1 MTNIWGRM
9 LLEEDWEQVKFLRD
23 SAVKKAQ
30 EPTPRITILQATYAI
45 DTTDNGELKL
55 NMQVLA
61 LLERNGMVSRRTAL
75 WDCYRL
81 YHYIGYRRACYS
93 RWSYETFIPCLFYL
107 LSVVFKL
114 KLSIVNT
121 RNLGRK
127 DSPNMR
133 SKSTGNLNG
142 ISRSSGDRDSGWM
155 AELPSMT

>member
-1 MTNIWGRM
+1 M

-93 RWSYETFIPCLFYL
+93 R
-107 LSVVFKL
+107 
-114 KLSIVNT
+114 
-121 RNLGRK
+121 
-127 DSPNMR
+127 
-133 SKSTGNLNG
+133 
-142 ISRSSGDRDSGWM
+142 
-155 AELPSMT
+155 